1 MWAVSI
7 SERKRALRAA
17 MLSQRARL
25 SKVDSLS
32 WSRLIQAQVLQ
43 FSPYLTCRSVALYSP
58 MQNEVETGEIR
69 YHALSAGKSVFLP
82 RFGNEDSVELV
93 EIGSP
98 AELKS
103 GRSGFL
109 EPSGEKRL
117 SPQAFGELALLAP
130 AVAVDSRGNRLGRGK
145 AWYDRLIKE
154 LNGAANVAALAYE
167 FQIVDEVPSDE
178 WDQQVD
184 YVITERRVIDCRSMA
199 IKSNESS

>member
-7 SERKRALRAA
+7 GERKSALRAA

-58 MQNEVETGEIR
+58 MQNEVGTEEIR
-69 YHALSAGKSVFLP
+69 DHALSAGKSVFLP
-82 RFGNEDSVELV
+82 RCGNEDSLELV

-98 AELKS
+98 AELKP

-109 EPSGEKRL
+109 EPTGEKRL
-117 SPQAFGELALLAP
+117 SPQALGELTLLAP
-130 AVAVDSRGNRLGRGK
+130 AVAVDLRGNRLGRGK
-145 AWYDRLIKE
+145 AWYDRLIQE
-154 LNGAANVAALAYE
+154 PNGRTTVVALAYE

-184 YVITERRVIDCRSMA
+184 YVITESRVIDCRSMA
-199 IKSNESS
+199 MKSNEIS